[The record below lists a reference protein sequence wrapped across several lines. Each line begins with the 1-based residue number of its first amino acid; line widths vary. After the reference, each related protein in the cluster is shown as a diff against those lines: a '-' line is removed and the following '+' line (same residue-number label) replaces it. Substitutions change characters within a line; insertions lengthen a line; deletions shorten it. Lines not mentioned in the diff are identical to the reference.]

1 MQTMAKDQPTLPYRP
16 CVGVCLINADGLIWL
31 GRRAGLEAGP
41 DAGAWQMPQ
50 GGIDDGES
58 ADVAV
63 LRELQE
69 EIGTAQGTIIA
80 KISDWLP
87 YDFPDFVPKKMRA
100 KWRGQ
105 TQKWF
110 LLRFTGQDSDID
122 VRGVA
127 HPEFSAWR
135 WATTAEAIALVV
147 PFKRSIYEQVL
158 HQFSDHLSSRSAKIE
173 RDQLRL
179 NQSNL

>member
-1 MQTMAKDQPTLPYRP
+1 L
-16 CVGVCLINADGLIWL
+16 VNADGLIWL
-31 GRRAGLEAGP
+31 GRRAGLEAEP

-69 EIGTAQGTIIA
+69 EIGTAHGTIIA
-80 KISDWLP
+80 RIGDWLS
-87 YDFPDFVPKKMRA
+87 YDFPDFVPKKTRE

-105 TQKWF
+105 RQKWF
-110 LLRFTGQDSDID
+110 LLRFTGQNSDVD

-135 WATTAEAIALVV
+135 WATSAEAIALVV
-147 PFKRSIYEQVL
+147 PFKRDIYEEVL
-158 HQFSDHLSSRSAKIE
+158 DQFS
-173 RDQLRL
+173 QYLR
-179 NQSNL
+179 